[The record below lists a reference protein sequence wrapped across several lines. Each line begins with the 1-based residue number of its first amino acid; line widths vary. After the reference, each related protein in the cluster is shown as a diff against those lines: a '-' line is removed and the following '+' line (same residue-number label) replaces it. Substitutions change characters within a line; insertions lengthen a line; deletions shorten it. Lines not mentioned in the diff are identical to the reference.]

1 MTSKGT
7 YKTLKQ
13 SKLFEFAQIS
23 HASNHIG
30 TSSIKMSLD
39 LTIHENTHVSYTKS
53 MGDKVLKS
61 ILSEGHFGFPHK
73 HNKNMNHAV
82 SL

>member
-30 TSSIKMSLD
+30 IKMSLD
-39 LTIHENTHVSYTKS
+39 LTKHENTHVSYTKS

-61 ILSEGHFGFPHK
+61 ILPGGHFLDFH
-73 HNKNMNHAV
+73 MNTIKI
-82 SL
+82 